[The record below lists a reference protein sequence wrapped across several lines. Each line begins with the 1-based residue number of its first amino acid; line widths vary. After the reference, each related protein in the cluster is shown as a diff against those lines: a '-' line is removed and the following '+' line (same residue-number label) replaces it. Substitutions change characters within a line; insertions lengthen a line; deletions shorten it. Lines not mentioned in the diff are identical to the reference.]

1 MKHTLSVLVENKPG
15 VLTRVA
21 GLFARRGFNI
31 DSLVVAETEN
41 PAVSRMTITVD
52 EQDHPVEQVTKQLH
66 KLINVLKIT
75 DLDPAGSVER
85 ELLLIKVKADAQS
98 RSEIMQIVEIF
109 RAKIVDV
116 SSEVLIIEM
125 TGTRE
130 KVSAFMELL
139 AALRGGGVD
148 AHRAHRDE
156 PRQDGRPRA
165 ARARCKARP
174 VVLPCHDAPKQEV
187 AEQRC
192 CTTKMPIWVSSRGR
206 P

>member
-31 DSLVVAETEN
+31 DSLVVAETEDS
-41 PAVSRMTITVD
+41 AVSRMTITVD
-52 EQDHPVEQVTKQLH
+52 EQDQPVEQVMKQLH
-66 KLINVLKIT
+66 KLINVIKIT
-75 DLDPAGSVER
+75 DLDPTGSVER

-116 SSEVLIIEM
+116 SSAVLLVEM

-130 KVSAFMELL
+130 KVGAFMDLIGPFGVVELM
-139 AALRGGGVD
+139 RT
-148 AHRAHRDE
+148 
-156 PRQDGRPRA
+156 GRMA
-165 ARARCKARP
+165 
-174 VVLPCHDAPKQEV
+174 
-187 AEQRC
+187 
-192 CTTKMPIWVSSRGR
+192 MSRGKR
-206 P
+206 PT

>member
-1 MKHTLSVLVENKPG
+1 MKATLSVLVENKPG

-52 EQDHPVEQVTKQLH
+52 ERDQSVEQVTKQLH
-66 KLINVLKIT
+66 KLINVIKIT
-75 DLDPAGSVER
+75 SLEPTASVER
-85 ELLLIKVKADAQS
+85 ELLLLKVKADATS
-98 RSEIMQIVEIF
+98 RSEIMQMVEIF

-116 SSEVLIIEM
+116 DREVLIIEM

-139 AALRGGGVD
+139 EPFGVVELMRTGRLAMGRGK
-148 AHRAHRDE
+148 
-156 PRQDGRPRA
+156 RP
-165 ARARCKARP
+165 
-174 VVLPCHDAPKQEV
+174 
-187 AEQRC
+187 
-192 CTTKMPIWVSSRGR
+192 T
-206 P
+206 

>member
-41 PAVSRMTITVD
+41 QAVSRMTITVD
-52 EQDHPVEQVTKQLH
+52 EQDHPVEQVSKQLH

-75 DLDPAGSVER
+75 DLDPGGSVER
-85 ELLLIKVKADAQS
+85 ELLLLKVKANGQS

-116 SSEVLIIEM
+116 SPEVIIIEM
-125 TGTRE
+125 TGTRD
-130 KVSAFMELL
+130 KVSAFMELMNPF
-139 AALRGGGVD
+139 GVVELM
-148 AHRAHRDE
+148 RT
-156 PRQDGRPRA
+156 GRMA
-165 ARARCKARP
+165 
-174 VVLPCHDAPKQEV
+174 
-187 AEQRC
+187 
-192 CTTKMPIWVSSRGR
+192 MSRGKR
-206 P
+206 PT

>member
-41 PAVSRMTITVD
+41 QAVSRMTITVD
-52 EQDHPVEQVTKQLH
+52 EQDQPVEQVTKQLH

-85 ELLLIKVKADAQS
+85 ELLLIKVKADAS
-98 RSEIMQIVEIF
+98 TRSAIMQIVEIF

-116 SSEVLIIEM
+116 SPDVLIIEM
-125 TGTRE
+125 TGARE
-130 KVSAFMELL
+130 KVSAFMELM
-139 AALRGGGVD
+139 APFGVVELM
-148 AHRAHRDE
+148 RT
-156 PRQDGRPRA
+156 GRMA
-165 ARARCKARP
+165 
-174 VVLPCHDAPKQEV
+174 
-187 AEQRC
+187 
-192 CTTKMPIWVSSRGR
+192 MSRGKR
-206 P
+206 TT

>member
-21 GLFARRGFNI
+21 GLFSRRGFNI

-52 EQDHPVEQVTKQLH
+52 EQDQPVEQVTKQLH
-66 KLINVLKIT
+66 KLINVIKIT

-85 ELLLIKVKADAQS
+85 ELLLIKVRADAQS

-109 RAKIVDV
+109 RAKIIDV
-116 SSEVLIIEM
+116 SAEVILIEM

-139 AALRGGGVD
+139 RPFGVVELM
-148 AHRAHRDE
+148 RT
-156 PRQDGRPRA
+156 GRIAMTRS
-165 ARARCKARP
+165 KRP
-174 VVLPCHDAPKQEV
+174 
-187 AEQRC
+187 
-192 CTTKMPIWVSSRGR
+192 T
-206 P
+206 

>member
-31 DSLVVAETEN
+31 DSLAVAETEN

-52 EQDHPVEQVTKQLH
+52 EQDSPVEQVTKQLH

-75 DLDPAGSVER
+75 DLDPSGSIER
-85 ELLLIKVKADAQS
+85 ELLLVKVKADAGT

-109 RAKIVDV
+109 RAKIIDV
-116 SSEVLIIEM
+116 SAEVLIIEM

-130 KVSAFMELL
+130 KVSALMELL
-139 AALRGGGVD
+139 APFGVVEMM
-148 AHRAHRDE
+148 RT
-156 PRQDGRPRA
+156 GRIA
-165 ARARCKARP
+165 
-174 VVLPCHDAPKQEV
+174 
-187 AEQRC
+187 
-192 CTTKMPIWVSSRGR
+192 MSRGKR
-206 P
+206 AT

>member
-41 PAVSRMTITVD
+41 EAVSRMTITVD
-52 EQDHPVEQVTKQLH
+52 EQDQPVEQVTKQLH

-85 ELLLIKVKADAQS
+85 ELLLVKVKADAES
-98 RSEIMQIVEIF
+98 RSAIMQMVEIF

-116 SSEVLIIEM
+116 SAEVLIIEM
-125 TGTRE
+125 TGARD

-139 AALRGGGVD
+139 TPFGVVEMM
-148 AHRAHRDE
+148 RT
-156 PRQDGRPRA
+156 GRMA
-165 ARARCKARP
+165 
-174 VVLPCHDAPKQEV
+174 
-187 AEQRC
+187 
-192 CTTKMPIWVSSRGR
+192 MSRGKR
-206 P
+206 AT

>member
-52 EQDHPVEQVTKQLH
+52 EQDQPIEQVTKQLH
-66 KLINVLKIT
+66 KLINVIKIT

-85 ELLLIKVKADAQS
+85 EMLMIKVLADAQS

-109 RAKIVDV
+109 RAKIIDV
-116 SSEVLIIEM
+116 SSDVLLVEM

-130 KVSAFMELL
+130 KVGAFMELL
-139 AALRGGGVD
+139 HPFGVVELM
-148 AHRAHRDE
+148 RS
-156 PRQDGRPRA
+156 PWLL
-165 ARARCKARP
+165 
-174 VVLPCHDAPKQEV
+174 LP
-187 AEQRC
+187 
-192 CTTKMPIWVSSRGR
+192 
-206 P
+206 

>member
-31 DSLVVAETEN
+31 DSLVVAETES

-52 EQDHPVEQVTKQLH
+52 EQDQPVEQVTKQLH
-66 KLINVLKIT
+66 KLINVIKIAQ
-75 DLDPAGSVER
+75 LDPVASVER
-85 ELLLIKVKADAQS
+85 ELLLTKVKADAQS

-125 TGTRE
+125 TGTRD
-130 KVSAFMELL
+130 KVSAFIDLLRPFGVVELMRTGRL
-139 AALRGGGVD
+139 AMGRGK
-148 AHRAHRDE
+148 
-156 PRQDGRPRA
+156 RP
-165 ARARCKARP
+165 
-174 VVLPCHDAPKQEV
+174 
-187 AEQRC
+187 
-192 CTTKMPIWVSSRGR
+192 T
-206 P
+206 